1 MSWPFAGTIIRPHY
15 IDRSSGAFGSSS
27 SRMHEVSQTYD
38 RYSYLPEKCTA
49 QVAYETHLSNLITA
63 H

>member
-1 MSWPFAGTIIRPHY
+1 
-15 IDRSSGAFGSSS
+15 
-27 SRMHEVSQTYD
+27 MHEVSQTYD